1 MQAPCSPLQAESQKL
16 QRAAGALRLQVGLR
30 DGRSV
35 LRSLYQQAPCRA
47 LMPDRAPEGPFEAVL
62 VNSSGGLVGGDKL
75 AFEIDIAPN
84 TAASLVSQAAEKVY
98 RSSGADTLVE
108 TRLSAGAGAWL
119 EWLPQ
124 ETILFDGARLRRKL
138 VATLDPAARLLAA
151 ELVLFGRAA
160 HGESF
165 SRGFLHDSWAI
176 RSGSRLAWTDAIRL
190 EGDIAAERAR
200 PFGFGRAAG
209 YATLLH
215 AGPQAASFLPV
226 AREIAEAAPADGGAT
241 LVNGLLLLRFLA
253 EDGARLRQSVVQAAG
268 RLRNAIAGLPETL
281 PRVWQV

>member
-1 MQAPCSPLQAESQKL
+1 MQAPCSPLKAESQKL

-165 SRGFLHDSWAI
+165 TRGVLHDSWAI
-176 RSGSRLAWTDAIRL
+176 RSGGRLAWTDAILL

>member
-1 MQAPCSPLQAESQKL
+1 MQAPCSPLQADSQKL
-16 QRAAGALRLQVGLR
+16 QRAVGALRLQVGLR

-47 LMPDRAPEGPFEAVL
+47 LMPDRLPEGPFEAVL
-62 VNSSGGLVGGDKL
+62 VNSSGGLVGGDRL
-75 AFEIDIAPN
+75 GFEIAVEPN

-209 YATLLH
+209 YATLLY

-226 AREIAEAAPADGGAT
+226 AREVAEGGAT

-253 EDGARLRQSVVQAAG
+253 EDGASLRRAVVQAAG
-268 RLRNAIAGLPETL
+268 RLRNEIAGLQETL

>member
-1 MQAPCSPLQAESQKL
+1 MQAPCSPLPADGQKL
-16 QRAAGALRLQVGLR
+16 QRAAGALRLQIGLR
-30 DGRSV
+30 EGRSV

-47 LMPDRAPEGPFEAVL
+47 LMPDRAPDGPFEAVL
-62 VNSSGGLVGGDKL
+62 VNSSGGLVGGDTL
-75 AFEIDIAPN
+75 AVEIDIAPG
-84 TAASLVSQAAEKVY
+84 AKASLVSQAAEKVY

-160 HGESF
+160 RGESF
-165 SRGFLHDSWAI
+165 THGFLHDSWAI
-176 RSGSRLAWTDAIRL
+176 RSAGRLVWTDAIRL
-190 EGDIAAERAR
+190 EGDIAAQRTR

-209 YATLLH
+209 YATLLY
-215 AGPQAASFLPV
+215 AGPAAASFLPV
-226 AREIAEAAPADGGAT
+226 AREIAEGGAT

-253 EDGARLRQSVVQAAG
+253 EDGAKLRQSVVQAAG
-268 RLRNAIAGLPETL
+268 RLRNVIAGLPETL

>member
-1 MQAPCSPLQAESQKL
+1 MQAPCSPVIPTL

-30 DGRSV
+30 DGQSV
-35 LRSLYQQAPCRA
+35 LRRLYQQAPCRA
-47 LMPDRAPEGPFEAVL
+47 LMPDRAPGDPFEAVL
-62 VNSSGGLVGGDKL
+62 VNSSGGLVGGDSL
-75 AFEIDIAPN
+75 AIEIGIAPE
-84 TAASLVSQAAEKVY
+84 ARASLVSQAAEKVY
-98 RSSGADTLVE
+98 RSAGEETLVE

-138 VATLDPAARLLAA
+138 VATLDPMARLLAA
-151 ELVLFGRAA
+151 EMVLFGRSAR
-160 HGESF
+160 GESF
-165 SRGFLHDSWAI
+165 THGLLHDSWAI
-176 RSGSRLAWTDAIRL
+176 RIGSRLAWTDAIRL
-190 EGDIAAERAR
+190 EGDIAAARTR

-226 AREIAEAAPADGGAT
+226 AREIAASVPAEGGAT

-253 EDGARLRQSVVQAAG
+253 EDAACLRHSVVQAAG
-268 RLRNAIAGLPETL
+268 ALRQAIAGLPTTL

>member
-1 MQAPCSPLQAESQKL
+1 MQAPCSPLQADSQTL

-75 AFEIDIAPN
+75 AFAIDIAPN
-84 TAASLVSQAAEKVY
+84 TAVSLVSQAAEKVY

-108 TRLSAGAGAWL
+108 TQLSAGAGAWL

-176 RSGSRLAWTDAIRL
+176 RLGGRLAWTDAIRL

-215 AGPQAASFLPV
+215 AGPEAASFLPV
-226 AREIAEAAPADGGAT
+226 AREIAAAVPAEGGAT
-241 LVNGLLLLRFLA
+241 MVNGLLLLRFLA
-253 EDGARLRQSVVQAAG
+253 EDGARLRQAVVQAAG
-268 RLRNAIAGLPETL
+268 RLRNAIAALPETL